1 MSDKHR
7 EGHEYVVCDEC
18 GSEILIDTET
28 RRRLFDPDDEHES
41 TTWVGFTCDND
52 ECEADCSALV
62 CNPYTEA
69 TP

>member
-1 MSDKHR
+1 MLPERALRHD
-7 EGHEYVVCDEC
+7 
-18 GSEILIDTET
+18 
-28 RRRLFDPDDEHES
+28 
-41 TTWVGFTCDND
+41 D